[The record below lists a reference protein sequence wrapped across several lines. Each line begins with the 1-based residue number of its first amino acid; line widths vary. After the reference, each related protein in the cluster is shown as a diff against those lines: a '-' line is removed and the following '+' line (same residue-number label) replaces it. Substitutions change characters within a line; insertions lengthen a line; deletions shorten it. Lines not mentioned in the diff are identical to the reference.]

1 MLTLMRFTVCT
12 GDAGGG
18 RSVCTGEEEHK
29 VCIICLHCLY
39 YMFALV
45 KKNTKCALYICT
57 VCTGDAGGGRSEGL
71 KAAR

>member
-1 MLTLMRFTVCT
+1 MLALMRLTVCT

-39 YMFALV
+39 YMSALV
-45 KKNTKCALYICT
+45 KKNTNLHYMFALFAL
-57 VCTGDAGGGRSEGL
+57 VMQVVGEVRA
-71 KAAR
+71 

>member
-1 MLTLMRFTVCT
+1 MRLTVCT
-12 GDAGGG
+12 GDTVGG

-39 YMFALV
+39 YTFALV
-45 KKNTKCALYICT
+45 EKNTKFTLYICT
-57 VCTGDAGGGRSEGL
+57 VCTDDAGGGRSGGL